1 MNHATLATNY
11 ICTNFSLEF
20 HHLNKYLALKYL
32 IMTIKD
38 KIISSIKNLPDTVT
52 IDDILDQI
60 MLIEKIEKGIE
71 QSNKNQIVSDDE
83 LDKRLGKW
91 LV

>member
-1 MNHATLATNY
+1 
-11 ICTNFSLEF
+11 
-20 HHLNKYLALKYL
+20 
-32 IMTIKD
+32 MTTKD

-60 MLIEKIEKGIE
+60 MLVEKIEKGIE

-83 LDKRLGKW
+83 LDKRLGKR

>member
-1 MNHATLATNY
+1 
-11 ICTNFSLEF
+11 
-20 HHLNKYLALKYL
+20 
-32 IMTIKD
+32 MTTKD
-38 KIISSIKNLPDTVT
+38 KIISGIKNLPDSVT

-60 MLIEKIEKGIE
+60 MLVEKIERGID
-71 QSNKNQIVSDDE
+71 QSNKNQVVSDDE

>member
-1 MNHATLATNY
+1 
-11 ICTNFSLEF
+11 
-20 HHLNKYLALKYL
+20 
-32 IMTIKD
+32 MTTKD
-38 KIISSIKNLPDTVT
+38 KIINGIKDLPDTVS

-60 MLIEKIEKGIE
+60 MLVEKIEKGID
-71 QSNKNQIVSDDE
+71 QSNKNQVVPDEE

>member
-1 MNHATLATNY
+1 
-11 ICTNFSLEF
+11 
-20 HHLNKYLALKYL
+20 
-32 IMTIKD
+32 MTTKD
-38 KIISSIKNLPDTVT
+38 KIINGIKELPDTVS

-60 MLIEKIEKGIE
+60 MLVEKIEKGID
-71 QSNKNQIVSDDE
+71 QSNSNQVVSDDE

>member
-1 MNHATLATNY
+1 
-11 ICTNFSLEF
+11 
-20 HHLNKYLALKYL
+20 
-32 IMTIKD
+32 MTTKD
-38 KIISSIKNLPDTVT
+38 KIISGIKNLPDSVT

-60 MLIEKIEKGIE
+60 MLVEKIEKGIE
-71 QSNKNQIVSDDE
+71 QSNNNQVVSDDE

>member
-1 MNHATLATNY
+1 
-11 ICTNFSLEF
+11 
-20 HHLNKYLALKYL
+20 
-32 IMTIKD
+32 MTTKD
-38 KIISSIKNLPDTVT
+38 KIISGIKNLPDSVT

-71 QSNKNQIVSDDE
+71 QSNNNQIVSDDE

>member
-1 MNHATLATNY
+1 
-11 ICTNFSLEF
+11 
-20 HHLNKYLALKYL
+20 
-32 IMTIKD
+32 MTTKD
-38 KIISSIKNLPDTVT
+38 KIINGIKKLPDSVT

-60 MLIEKIEKGIE
+60 MLVEKIEKGIE

>member
-1 MNHATLATNY
+1 
-11 ICTNFSLEF
+11 
-20 HHLNKYLALKYL
+20 
-32 IMTIKD
+32 MTIKD
-38 KIISSIKNLPDTVT
+38 KIISGIQNLPDSVT

-60 MLIEKIEKGIE
+60 LLIEKIEKGID
-71 QSNKNQIVSDDE
+71 QSNKNQVVPDDE

>member
-1 MNHATLATNY
+1 
-11 ICTNFSLEF
+11 
-20 HHLNKYLALKYL
+20 
-32 IMTIKD
+32 MTTKD
-38 KIISSIKNLPDTVT
+38 KVIKGIRKLPDSVS

-60 MLIEKIEKGIE
+60 ILIEKIEKGID
-71 QSNKNQIVSDDE
+71 QSNQNQVVSDDD